1 MIVGWKIEW
10 EGWIMWSAICFPKE
24 FIYFGERSSIF
35 PSNSK
40 RGPGPGGEAFLE
52 RKKSHILWMDIFFP
66 SASSLPSLG
75 EGGRAGRPP
84 RSSWWAGY
92 KGNVSQTSKC
102 RNLPWSSSPN
112 AGEKST
118 PVRPVGSTKGDV
130 ELAWGALAAREAGGL
145 PIHPPQFSELGWSS
159 SGPGTLRNWDLRR
172 SYTRPALTELNVR
185 LTPTETLVQRWV
197 GKKNMHSRIFPVRA
211 LWWGR
216 MLGIQSKQVWFR
228 GRMHGRLP
236 GGGDVYTATQRTEKD
251 LAWSS
256 QKVLSRWIKS
266 V

>member
-52 RKKSHILWMDIFFP
+52 RKKSHILWMDIFSP

-75 EGGRAGRPP
+75 EGGRAGHPP

-145 PIHPPQFSELGWSS
+145 PIHPPPIQRAWLEFLWTWDPQELGPEEELHPSS
-159 SGPGTLRNWDLRR
+159 TYRAECQTHPHRDPGPEVSGKEK
-172 SYTRPALTELNVR
+172 YAL
-185 LTPTETLVQRWV
+185 
-197 GKKNMHSRIFPVRA
+197 
-211 LWWGR
+211 
-216 MLGIQSKQVWFR
+216 
-228 GRMHGRLP
+228 
-236 GGGDVYTATQRTEKD
+236 
-251 LAWSS
+251 
-256 QKVLSRWIKS
+256 
-266 V
+266 